1 MAAVKALFLGVR
13 KLHSNKK
20 NQDYRTVEFY
30 VPPFKDGK
38 GFERGGVMTYF
49 TELDSTVG
57 SDLRC
62 GAIVIP
68 EITYDAMSR
77 REELV
82 GFKVVKATPYNMA
95 VDFNN

>member
-30 VPPFKDGK
+30 VPPFKDAK

-57 SDLRC
+57 NDLRC
-62 GAIVIP
+62 GTIVIP
-68 EITYDAMSR
+68 EVTYDALSR
-77 REELV
+77 REELT
-82 GFKVVKATPYNMA
+82 GFKVVKSTPYNMA

>member
-1 MAAVKALFLGVR
+1 MANLKAVFLGVQ

-20 NQDYRTVEFY
+20 NQDYRKVEFY
-30 VPPFKDGK
+30 VPPFKDAR
-38 GFERGGVMTYF
+38 GFERGGLMTYF

-57 SDLRC
+57 SDLRV

-68 EITYDAMSR
+68 EVNYDVLTR

-82 GFKVVKATPYNMA
+82 GLKVVKNTPYSPD
-95 VDFNN
+95 DFR

>member
-1 MAAVKALFLGVR
+1 MQKAVFLGVQ

-20 NQDYRTVEFY
+20 NQDYRKVDFY
-30 VPPFKDGK
+30 IPPFKDAR
-38 GFERGGVMTYF
+38 GFERGGVMSYF

-62 GAIVIP
+62 GTIVIP
-68 EITYDAMSR
+68 EITYDALSR

-82 GFKVVKATPYNMA
+82 GFKVVKNTPYNFP
-95 VDFNN
+95 VDFQ